1 MARRKYGKPGTRHR
15 PQAGGGTAKGAVQFA
30 VNPKGAVL
38 KEVRKRLKV
47 STGGTIEMPQAQ
59 PN

>member
-1 MARRKYGKPGTRHR
+1 MKPGSRNR
-15 PQAGGGTAKGAVQFA
+15 KKPSYKGTAKGAVQFA

-47 STGGTIEMPQAQ
+47 STGGKIEMPIAK